1 MGGDRLQVFLSR
13 GQDTPVV
20 LDCPALRER
29 RLRWRYPLSWGA
41 FATSTSRSDELAQAG
56 KVLAQLS
63 EQRRPSSA

>member
-1 MGGDRLQVFLSR
+1 MGGDRLQVFLPR

-29 RLRWRYPLSWGA
+29 RLRWRYPLPWGA
-41 FATSTSRSDELAQAG
+41 FPTSIPRSDELAQAR